1 MPAMYSLADCGS
13 TQGAKITLKNST
25 PSAAMV
31 KGLMS
36 QFTTSVST
44 SPRGFLP
51 TSLMDDQ
58 SIWIII
64 G

>member
-1 MPAMYSLADCGS
+1 MYSLADCGS
-13 TQGAKITLKNST
+13 TQGAKMTWKNST

-36 QFTTSVST
+36 QFTTKVST
-44 SPRGFLP
+44 RPCGFLP
-51 TSLMDDQ
+51 TSRTACQ